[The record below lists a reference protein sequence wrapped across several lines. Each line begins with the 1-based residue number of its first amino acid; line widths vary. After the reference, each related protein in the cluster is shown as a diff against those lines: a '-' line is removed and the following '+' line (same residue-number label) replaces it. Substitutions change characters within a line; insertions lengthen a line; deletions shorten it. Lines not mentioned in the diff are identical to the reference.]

1 MAAKD
6 TTIQEE
12 ILDEFQKE
20 ELELVRKSNVDLSK
34 YDWQQMREIRKGLRD
49 NINLI
54 SYVEKGYSTDILRQ
68 VRKARNS
75 GVEIE
80 QYVKDGYDE
89 FQIKEIRTGL
99 EEKIDVSDYAS
110 VIWGPQDMHDMRIRG
125 EKIEYPE
132 NDFLFRN
139 LDNVLDENIDEVTSA
154 KIQVNISEDAMTAT
168 MFIPRPIADESYSK
182 EDLLIKLKECGVT
195 EGINQKAIEN
205 LSLGKCYDI
214 ETVVALGKEKEDGKD
229 GFFTYFFKTELPKV
243 PKIKTDGSVDYQNI
257 DFFEIV
263 KEGQKLAEYTP
274 STTGYYG
281 YTVTGKM
288 TAPKRGKNLPQLVG
302 KNPYFLKHIEKMD
315 KRLAVLTEEIDVYR
329 RRLIQY
335 SKSID
340 KKKLEKTTLFQNIE
354 FELLKRVQE
363 LDDINKQKQG
373 YSSGLIEI
381 KSRKYQKSFL
391 KLIHTKLRRYHY
403 EQHSRKINRYGL

>member
-34 YDWQQMREIRKGLRD
+34 YADGTYDSMQMREIRKGLRD

-80 QYVKDGYDE
+80 RYV
-89 FQIKEIRTGL
+89 
-99 EEKIDVSDYAS
+99 
-110 VIWGPQDMHDMRIRG
+110 
-125 EKIEYPE
+125 
-132 NDFLFRN
+132 
-139 LDNVLDENIDEVTSA
+139 
-154 KIQVNISEDAMTAT
+154 
-168 MFIPRPIADESYSK
+168 
-182 EDLLIKLKECGVT
+182 
-195 EGINQKAIEN
+195 
-205 LSLGKCYDI
+205 
-214 ETVVALGKEKEDGKD
+214 KD

-302 KNPYFLKHIEKMD
+302 KNSYFLKHIEKMD

-340 KKKLEKTTLFQNIE
+340 K
-354 FELLKRVQE
+354 
-363 LDDINKQKQG
+363 QKQG
-373 YSSGLIEI
+373 YLDD
-381 KSRKYQKSFL
+381 
-391 KLIHTKLRRYHY
+391 Y
-403 EQHSRKINRYGL
+403 E

>member
-20 ELELVRKSNVDLSK
+20 ELELVRKSNVDLSKYADGTYDSMQMSELRLGLIDKVDVELYNNSK

-80 QYVKDGYDE
+80 RYVKDGYDE

-195 EGINQKAIEN
+195 QGINQKAIEN
-205 LSLGKCYDI
+205 LFLGKCYDI
-214 ETVVALGKEKEDGKD
+214 ETVVALGKEKEDGK
-229 GFFTYFFKTELPKV
+229 
-243 PKIKTDGSVDYQNI
+243 
-257 DFFEIV
+257 
-263 KEGQKLAEYTP
+263 EGQKLAEYTP

-281 YTVTGKM
+281 HTVTGKM

-373 YSSGLIEI
+373 YLDDYE
-381 KSRKYQKSFL
+381 KVRDKVQL
-391 KLIHTKLRRYHY
+391 KVM
-403 EQHSRKINRYGL
+403 KIAN

>member
-20 ELELVRKSNVDLSK
+20 ELELVRKSNVDLSKYADGTYDSMQMSELRLGLIDKVDVELYNNSK

-80 QYVKDGYDE
+80 RYV
-89 FQIKEIRTGL
+89 
-99 EEKIDVSDYAS
+99 
-110 VIWGPQDMHDMRIRG
+110 
-125 EKIEYPE
+125 
-132 NDFLFRN
+132 
-139 LDNVLDENIDEVTSA
+139 
-154 KIQVNISEDAMTAT
+154 
-168 MFIPRPIADESYSK
+168 
-182 EDLLIKLKECGVT
+182 
-195 EGINQKAIEN
+195 
-205 LSLGKCYDI
+205 
-214 ETVVALGKEKEDGKD
+214 KD

-302 KNPYFLKHIEKMD
+302 KNSYFLKHIEKID

-373 YSSGLIEI
+373 YLDDYE
-381 KSRKYQKSFL
+381 KVRDKVQL
-391 KLIHTKLRRYHY
+391 KVM
-403 EQHSRKINRYGL
+403 KIAN